1 MTDTGE
7 IDLIKERVQALEE
20 SVQFFGARN
29 KSEREIWVANT
40 FIKNLNIPFQKVE
53 LISPEQ
59 DPPDVIFR
67 DAQFEIKE
75 ILDPGRRRHAEY
87 KEKLEHART
96 ITDPKQLL
104 REFTPIDKTIT
115 EIYELCLKE
124 TKDLTKYPTAVR
136 TDTDL
141 LFYVNLDHVMGLTEE
156 PFPDTSEL
164 AALGW
169 RSVSFVKG
177 YRSCVLT
184 ASPGAPE
191 FLANIAEKIRHCE
204 GYE

>member
-1 MTDTGE
+1 MTDAGE
-7 IDLIKERVQALEE
+7 IDLIKERVQSLEE
-20 SVQFFGARN
+20 SVQFFGARY
-29 KSEREIWVANT
+29 KSEREIWVANS
-40 FIKNLNIPFQKVE
+40 FITNLNIPFEKAEV
-53 LISPEQ
+53 ISPEQ

-87 KEKLEHART
+87 KKMLEHART

-104 REFTPIDKTIT
+104 LEFTPIDKTIA

-124 TKDLTKYPTAVR
+124 TKALTKYPTALR
-136 TDTDL
+136 ADTDL
-141 LFYVNLDHVMGLTEE
+141 LFYVNLYHVMGLTEE

-191 FLANIAEKIRHCE
+191 FLASIAENIRHRE
-204 GYE
+204 NYK